1 MTGHAAAC
9 LTQGKESLEGV
20 REDVDGGQVRLSR
33 GVGPGGGRVTD
44 YTYPVEL
51 MTMRLGGMAA
61 RKRPIGRKAASA
73 FRKPLKPSLVCLRYV
88 QCRLGHG
95 YGLMCRDVIA

>member
-1 MTGHAAAC
+1 
-9 LTQGKESLEGV
+9 
-20 REDVDGGQVRLSR
+20 
-33 GVGPGGGRVTD
+33 
-44 YTYPVEL
+44 
-51 MTMRLGGMAA
+51 MRLGGMAA